1 MLSCGLQFESIGKSA
16 VVSRSR
22 LMSRI
27 VVVGAGVA
35 GMTAALLAA
44 EAGHAVTVLEREET
58 IGGLART
65 FRYGGFAFDIGPHR
79 FHTDDAA
86 VRDFLNRILGADGD
100 RIERRS
106 GVWMFERYHD
116 WPLRPASLLKLPLS
130 VLLRTSGDILR
141 RPRCRGESFRDYV
154 LSRYGRTLYDV
165 FFAPYTRKFV
175 LADPEQI
182 HRDWASAGIDRAVID
197 PRVRMNSL
205 AEVVQ
210 TMLLPRPVK
219 TEFIYPAQGGIGDF
233 GERLAREIEQ
243 RHGAVR
249 TGQRVVSV
257 RREPGRIVS
266 VSTDAATEYACDLLV
281 WTAPVNELARMLG
294 QDETGLGFVSTICY
308 NCELEGEPRIPY
320 QWCYFGQEQVSF
332 NRVSFPTLF
341 SRTMAPLGKCGVCA
355 EVTCRE
361 GDSRWQEPA
370 ALQGRIEGEL
380 RRVGVVANADG
391 INAIHIE
398 RIPNSYPVYRLG
410 YHEELNRVRT
420 ELGVFANLRLL
431 GRCGTFWYN
440 NMDHSIRA
448 ALDLARELAS
458 GPLGN

>member
-1 MLSCGLQFESIGKSA
+1 
-16 VVSRSR
+16 
-22 LMSRI
+22 
-27 VVVGAGVA
+27 
-35 GMTAALLAA
+35 MTAALLAA
-44 EAGHAVTVLEREET
+44 EAGHAVTVLEREGT

-79 FHTDDAA
+79 FHTDDAR
-86 VRDFLNRILGADGD
+86 VRDFLNRILGAGAD

-116 WPLRPASLLKLPLS
+116 WPLRPASLFKLPLS
-130 VLLRTSGDILR
+130 VLLRTSGDILKSAVR
-141 RPRCRGESFRDYV
+141 SPYSAFRPTPHSLLPAPSPGESFRDYV

-175 LADPEQI
+175 LVEPELI
-182 HRDWASAGIDRAVID
+182 HRDWAASGIDRAVID

-233 GERLAREIEQ
+233 GQRLGHELEQ
-243 RHGAVR
+243 RHGVVR
-249 TGQRVVSV
+249 TGQRVVRV
-257 RREPGRIVS
+257 MREPGRIVS
-266 VSTDAATEYACDLLV
+266 VSTDAGTEHDCDLLV
-281 WTAPVNELARMLG
+281 WTAPVNELARMVRGHDPNRFDSGSCPL
-294 QDETGLGFVSTICY
+294 TFVSTICY

-320 QWCYFGQEQVSF
+320 QWCYFGQEPVSF
-332 NRVSFPTLF
+332 SRLAIPLLF
-341 SRTMAPLGKCGVCA
+341 SRTMAPPGKCGVCA

-361 GDSRWQEPA
+361 EDSRWQAPA
-370 ALQGRIEGEL
+370 ALQGRIEADL
-380 RRVGVVANADG
+380 RRVGAVASADG

-410 YHEELNRVRT
+410 YREELNRVRA

-448 ALDLARELAS
+448 ALDLARTEKWK
-458 GPLGN
+458 P